1 MSHLQL
7 LEKLL
12 LKKQTYVCIK
22 YHFNFKAD
30 IRRFKTFLPTS
41 NKLYLKGVKR
51 ALKSLYN
58 PKKLMYIKN
67 ILYCYSKEKII

>member
-30 IRRFKTFLPTS
+30 IRRFKTFLFL
-41 NKLYLKGVKR
+41 NDKLYIKGVKR
-51 ALKSLYN
+51 DLKSLYK
-58 PKKLMYIKN
+58 P
-67 ILYCYSKEKII
+67 